1 MSNPAVDSNMHGHL
15 TGCRDKTV
23 AKKGTMLQKHWR
35 ISKRKRNKGIRNII
49 FFLRLCD
56 RLSWIQ

>member
-49 FFLRLCD
+49 FFFTFV
-56 RLSWIQ
+56 